1 MTNPQRGPGE
11 LPDYVKFQCMRQL
24 NQELL
29 DRLKASQEEV
39 AKYKNLY
46 DMLHNVLQESN
57 GKEESLGE
65 GLIDTEEGTRE
76 EQDVPE
82 AQGQGQRQ
90 EEGEEVKED

>member
-1 MTNPQRGPGE
+1 
-11 LPDYVKFQCMRQL
+11 MRQL

-46 DMLHNVLQESN
+46 DMLHNLLQEAN
-57 GKEESLGE
+57 GQEESLGE
-65 GLIDTEEGTRE
+65 GIIDTEKGTRE
-76 EQDVPE
+76 EQTIPE
-82 AQGQGQRQ
+82 TEGQGQGQ